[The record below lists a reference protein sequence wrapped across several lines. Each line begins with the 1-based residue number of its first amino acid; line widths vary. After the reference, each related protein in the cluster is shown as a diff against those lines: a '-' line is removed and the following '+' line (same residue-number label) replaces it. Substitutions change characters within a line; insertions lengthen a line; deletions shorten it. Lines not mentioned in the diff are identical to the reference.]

1 MTYIDYYDDE
11 NSTYPPYIYEPYNPL
26 AVPICL
32 AVLAFIG
39 FIGNICMMYAILGHK
54 HMRTA
59 PNILIFNLALGDLL
73 YILVPTPIY
82 IEHELN
88 PHFDLPVAVCILK
101 AFLEMVGPYASVFAL
116 AALSRERFTAIVR
129 GMESRHGGKDSCMS
143 SSLFV
148 VSVVW
153 LASILFS
160 VPTLFFAEANTAGQC
175 RSTPDNDNMDKIY
188 QSIRTLIG
196 YVMPLVIVGVYY
208 VKIALSLLRSTQR
221 FVLLIIMY

>member
-1 MTYIDYYDDE
+1 MDDFDGYDYEYE
-11 NSTYPPYIYEPYNPL
+11 NSTSRPYEHYRPL

-32 AVLAFIG
+32 AALAFIG

-88 PHFDLPVAVCILK
+88 PRFNLPVAVCKLK
-101 AFLEMVGPYASVFAL
+101 AYLEIVGPYASVFAL

-175 RSTPDNDNMDKIY
+175 RSTPDNDDVAKIY
-188 QSIRTLIG
+188 ESIRTLIG

-221 FVLLIIMY
+221 FVL